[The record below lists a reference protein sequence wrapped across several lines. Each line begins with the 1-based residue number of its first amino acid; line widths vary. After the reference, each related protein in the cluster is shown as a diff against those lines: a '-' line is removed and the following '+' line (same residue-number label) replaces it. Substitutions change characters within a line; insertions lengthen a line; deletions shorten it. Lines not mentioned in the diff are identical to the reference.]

1 MLTLEIKICP
11 KQIEREKKN
20 TWKILLEKKAN
31 SKQNLIQLIKN
42 VENVPLGSRFLRFL
56 RFLNTWNEI
65 DK

>member
-11 KQIEREKKN
+11 TQTEKENKN

>member
-11 KQIEREKKN
+11 TQIEKENKN

-42 VENVPLGSRFLRFL
+42 VENVPLGSRFLRIL

>member
-11 KQIEREKKN
+11 KQIEKEKKN
-20 TWKILLEKKAN
+20 TWKILLEKKTN

-42 VENVPLGSRFLRFL
+42 VENVPLGSRFFRFL

>member
-42 VENVPLGSRFLRFL
+42 LENVSLVKDFQGF
-56 RFLNTWNEI
+56 
-65 DK
+65 

>member
-11 KQIEREKKN
+11 KQIEKEKKN
-20 TWKILLEKKAN
+20 TWKILLEKKTN

-42 VENVPLGSRFLRFL
+42 LENFSLVSRFSRFLRFL
-56 RFLNTWNEI
+56 NIRNEI

>member
-11 KQIEREKKN
+11 TQIEKENKN

-42 VENVPLGSRFLRFL
+42 VENVTLGSRFLRFL